1 MVKIGIIGIGM
12 LGNAVGLNLLRNNF
26 QLGVFNRTKEKTK
39 ELEKNG
45 AAVYDSPKEV
55 AKNSDLVITIVK
67 DAEAVKDV
75 SFGKDGIIEGKHHD
89 LCVADM
95 STINPIESK
104 KIAKKF
110 EENQIAMLD
119 IPVMGGPNV
128 AIKGE
133 LVLMAAGN
141 KKDYDKFKSVFD
153 AIASK
158 NFFLGPNGT
167 AHSVKLAMNLQIAM
181 LAIALSEGITL
192 ARSVSVDPEIF
203 LKILN
208 STYFKTGMS
217 ENKAYK
223 MIKDEFKP
231 TFTLKNL
238 KKDLTTIN
246 ETAKSFGIKLPMTSV
261 AESIYQQ
268 ATEKGFGDLDYTG
281 ILSFLKE
288 YSKNA
293 NLQND
298 FKH

>member
-1 MVKIGIIGIGM
+1 MVRVGIIGTGM
-12 LGNAVGLNLLRNNF
+12 LGSAVGLHLLEEGF
-26 QLGVFNRTKEKTK
+26 ELSVFNRTKEKTK
-39 ELEKNG
+39 SLENKG
-45 AAVYDSPKEV
+45 AKVFDFPKEV
-55 AKNSDLVITIVK
+55 ATNSDLVITVVK
-67 DAEAVKDV
+67 DADAVKKV
-75 SFGKDGIIEGKHHD
+75 CFGDNGIVFGNHDG

-95 STINPIESK
+95 STINPSESK
-104 KIAKKF
+104 KIAKKLQ
-110 EENQIAMLD
+110 EYKIPMLD
-119 IPVMGGPNV
+119 TPVMGGPNV
-128 AIKGE
+128 AITGN

-141 KKDYDKFKSVFD
+141 NKVFDRFKSVFD
-153 AIASK
+153 VIASK

-181 LAIALSEGITL
+181 LALAISEGITL
-192 ARSVSVDPEIF
+192 ARSSSIEPEIF

-238 KKDLTTIN
+238 KKDLATIN
-246 ETAKSFGIKLPMTSV
+246 ETARSHGINLPMSEE
-261 AESIYQQ
+261 AESIYQK
-268 ATEKGFGDLDYTG
+268 AIEEGFGDLDYTG
-281 ILSFLKE
+281 ILAFLKE

>member
-1 MVKIGIIGIGM
+1 MQKVGIIGTGM
-12 LGNAVGLNLLRNNF
+12 LGNAVGLHLLEKKF
-26 QLGVFNRTKEKTK
+26 EVGVFNRTKEKTK
-39 ELEKNG
+39 ELKDKG
-45 AAVYDSPKEV
+45 AIVYDFPKDV
-55 AKNSDLVITIVK
+55 ASNVDIVITIVK

-75 SFGKDGIIEGKHHD
+75 SFGEYGLIHGRHDG

-95 STINPIESK
+95 STINPLESK

-110 EENQIAMLD
+110 EEHKIDMLD
-119 IPVMGGPNV
+119 TPVMGGPNV
-128 AIKGE
+128 AITGD
-133 LVLMAAGN
+133 LVLMAGG
-141 KKDYDKFKSVFD
+141 KQKTFERFKEVFNT
-153 AIASK
+153 ISSK

-181 LAIALSEGITL
+181 LALALSEGIIL
-192 ARSVSVDPEIF
+192 AKSSSIDPNVF

-231 TFTLKNL
+231 TFTLQNL
-238 KKDLTTIN
+238 TKDLSTIN
-246 ETAKSFGIKLPMTSV
+246 ETANLYGIKLPMSTL
-261 AESIYQQ
+261 AESIYQK
-268 ATEKGFGDLDYTG
+268 AAKEDFKDLDYTG

>member
-1 MVKIGIIGIGM
+1 MTKIGIIGTGM
-12 LGNAVGLNLLRNNF
+12 LGNAVGLHLLEENF
-26 QLGVFNRTKEKTK
+26 VLNVFNRTKEKTK
-39 ELEKNG
+39 QLENKG
-45 AAVYDSPKEV
+45 AKVFDSPKEV
-55 AKNSDLVITIVK
+55 ALNSDLVITIVK
-67 DAEAVKDV
+67 NAEAVKQV
-75 SFGKDGIIEGKHHD
+75 SFADDGIVFGNHD
-89 LCVADM
+89 GLCVVDM
-95 STINPIESK
+95 STINPSESK

-110 EENQIAMLD
+110 EECQIPMLD
-119 IPVMGGPNV
+119 TPVMGGPNV
-128 AIKGE
+128 AITGN
-133 LVLMAAGN
+133 LVLMAGGR
-141 KKDYDKFKSVFD
+141 KEMFDKFKPVFD
-153 AIASK
+153 VIASK

-181 LAIALSEGITL
+181 LALAISEGITL
-192 ARSVSVDPEIF
+192 ARSSSIEPEMF

-217 ENKAYK
+217 ENKAYR
-223 MIKDEFKP
+223 MIKDEFEP

-246 ETAKSFGIKLPMTSV
+246 ETARSHGIDLPMSTI
-261 AESIYQQ
+261 AESLYQK

-281 ILSFLKE
+281 ILAFLKE